1 MMATV
6 LSTLMDRC
14 NVTGSVSVANRYARA
29 AAKKNAVE
37 MQKHSQTTQALPIRK
52 FDSGDSGLPVCPAGL
67 FLPAW
72 RVWVFAYSESS
83 RSVQTAEV
91 AAIALL

>member
-6 LSTLMDRC
+6 LSILMDRC
-14 NVTGSVSVANRYARA
+14 NATGSVSVANRYARA
-29 AAKKNAVE
+29 AAKKISVE
-37 MQKHSQTTQALPIRK
+37 MQKHSQTTQAMPIRK
-52 FDSGDSGLPVCPAGL
+52 FDSGDSGLCPAGL

-72 RVWVFAYSESS
+72 RVRVFAYSESS